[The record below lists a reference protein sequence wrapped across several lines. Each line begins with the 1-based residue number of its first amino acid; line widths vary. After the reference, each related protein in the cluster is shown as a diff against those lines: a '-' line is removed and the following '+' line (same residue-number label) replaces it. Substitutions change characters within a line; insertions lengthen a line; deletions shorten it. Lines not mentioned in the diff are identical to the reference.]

1 MKINRAIPGTRI
13 AATAAF
19 ALALLLLT
27 SCGRPAEPLTEKKT
41 PAPPGSVDA
50 MRYPPGAPQL
60 DMIQSQSITLSPEPL
75 ADVLSARVA
84 YDDDRTARIAVSY
97 AGRIVALKAS
107 PGDPVKA
114 GQVLAEIDSPDVG
127 TAIADH
133 NKARADE
140 QRKRLVMERAR
151 DLVAGDAVSQK
162 DWESLQA
169 DLAVAHAETQR
180 AEQRLKNLNPRGA
193 PLAGQ
198 RVQLVSPIAGVVA
211 ERNATPSLEVSPS
224 LVAPLFVVTD
234 PKRLWLLIDVPEKLL
249 GRLRPGHAVEVESDA
264 YPGERFKAQVAQLGQ
279 VVDVNTRRV
288 TARAT
293 LANPEGKLL
302 PEMFVRAQ
310 FVQGSGQAA
319 RVPNSAFVT
328 HGLYTYL
335 FVEAGAGEFRRR
347 RVALLTQGGESSV
360 VGSGLQSGER
370 VVTRGALLL
379 DADLTARAGDTP

>member
-1 MKINRAIPGTRI
+1 MKKCHATPRTL
-13 AATAAF
+13 AA
-19 ALALLLLT
+19 ALALFVPALSLLAAC
-27 SCGRPAEPLTEKKT
+27 SRPAATLAEKK
-41 PAPPGSVDA
+41 APLPTVSVDA
-50 MRYPPGAPQL
+50 MQYPPGAPQL
-60 DMIQSQSITLSPEPL
+60 EKIQTQAIAFSPVPL

-107 PGDPVKA
+107 PGDVVRA

-140 QRKRLVMERAR
+140 DRKRSALERAR

-193 PLAGQ
+193 RLVGQ
-198 RVQLVSPIAGVVA
+198 RAQLVSPIAGVVA
-211 ERNATPSLEVSPS
+211 ERSATPSLEVSPS
-224 LVAPLFVVTD
+224 LPAPLFVVTD
-234 PKRLWLLIDVPEKLL
+234 PKRLWLFIDVPEKLL
-249 GRLRPGHAVEVESDA
+249 GRIRPGQTVEVESDA
-264 YPGERFKAQVAQLGQ
+264 YPGEQFKAQVVQTGQ

-288 TARAT
+288 TARAA

-310 FVQGSGQAA
+310 AVQGSGLAA
-319 RVPNSAFVT
+319 RVPNNALVN
-328 HGLYTYL
+328 HGLYTYV
-335 FVEAGAGEFRRR
+335 FVEAGAGDFRRR
-347 RVALLTQGGESSV
+347 KVGLLTQGGESSV
-360 VGSGLQSGER
+360 IGSGLESGER

-379 DADLTARAGDTP
+379 DADLTARASDRP

>member
-1 MKINRAIPGTRI
+1 MKKTRV
-13 AATAAF
+13 APATRSVAFGLFVF
-19 ALALLLLT
+19 ALSLLAG
-27 SCGRPAEPLTEKKT
+27 CGRPSEPLAEKK
-41 PAPPGSVDA
+41 APVPSASVDA
-50 MRYPPGAPQL
+50 MRYSPGASQL
-60 DMIQSQSITLSPEPL
+60 EMIQSQAITLSPVPL
-75 ADVLSARVA
+75 ADALSARVG

-97 AGRIVALKAS
+97 AGRIVAVKVS
-107 PGDPVKA
+107 PGDVVKA

-140 QRKRLVMERAR
+140 KRKRLALERVR
-151 DLVAGDAVSQK
+151 DLMPGDAVSQK

-169 DLAVAHAETQR
+169 DFAVARAETQR
-180 AEQRLKNLNPRGA
+180 AAQRLKNLNPRGA
-193 PLAGQ
+193 PIAGQ

-224 LVAPLFVVTD
+224 LAAPLFVVTD
-234 PKRLWLLIDVPEKLL
+234 PKRLWLMVDVPEKLL
-249 GRLRPGHAVEVESDA
+249 GRIRGGQAVEVESDA
-264 YPGERFKAQVAQLGQ
+264 YPGERFKAKVVQMGQ

-293 LANPEGKLL
+293 LLNPEGKLL

-310 FVQGSGQAA
+310 VVQESGQAA
-319 RVPNSAFVT
+319 RVPNSALVN

-335 FVEAGAGEFRRR
+335 FVEAGAGDFRRR
-347 RVALLTQGGESSV
+347 KVTLLTQGAESSV
-360 VGSGLQSGER
+360 IGGGLDSGER

-379 DADLTARAGDTP
+379 DADLTARAGDTQ

>member
-1 MKINRAIPGTRI
+1 MNKNRVVPATGF
-13 AATAAF
+13 AALGLFVF
-19 ALALLLLT
+19 ALSLLAG
-27 SCGRPAEPLTEKKT
+27 CGRPAEPLTEKKA
-41 PAPPGSVDA
+41 PAPSASVDA

-60 DMIQSQSITLSPEPL
+60 EMIQSQAITLSPVPL
-75 ADVLSARVA
+75 ADSLSARVA

-97 AGRIVALKAS
+97 AGRVVALKAS
-107 PGDPVKA
+107 PGDAVKV

-127 TAIADH
+127 TAVADQ
-133 NKARADE
+133 NKARAEE
-140 QRKRLVMERAR
+140 QRKRLVLERAR

-169 DLAVAHAETQR
+169 DLAVAHAETLR

-193 PLAGQ
+193 PIAGQ
-198 RVQLVSPIAGVVA
+198 RVQLVSPIAGVVS

-224 LVAPLFVVTD
+224 LAAPLFVVTD
-234 PKRLWLLIDVPEKLL
+234 PKRLWLMIDMPEKLL
-249 GRLRPGHAVEVESDA
+249 GRIRPGHAVEVESDA
-264 YPGERFKAQVAQLGQ
+264 YPGERFKAQVVQMGQ

-293 LANPEGKLL
+293 LSNSDGKLL

-310 FVQGSGQAA
+310 AVQSGGQAA
-319 RVPNSAFVT
+319 RVPNSALVN

-335 FVEAGAGEFRRR
+335 FVEAGAGDFRRR
-347 RVALLTQGGESSV
+347 KVDLLTQGGESSV
-360 VGSGLQSGER
+360 VASGLQSGER

-379 DADLTARAGDTP
+379 DADLTARAGDTQ

>member
-1 MKINRAIPGTRI
+1 MKKCHATPRTL
-13 AATAAF
+13 AA
-19 ALALLLLT
+19 ALALFVPALSLLAAC
-27 SCGRPAEPLTEKKT
+27 SRPAATLAEKK
-41 PAPPGSVDA
+41 APLPTVSVDA
-50 MRYPPGAPQL
+50 MQYPPGAPQL
-60 DMIQSQSITLSPEPL
+60 EKIQTQAIAFSPVPL

-107 PGDPVKA
+107 PGDVVRA

-133 NKARADE
+133 DKARADE
-140 QRKRLVMERAR
+140 DRKRSALERAR

-193 PLAGQ
+193 RLVGQ
-198 RVQLVSPIAGVVA
+198 RAQLVSPIAGVVA
-211 ERNATPSLEVSPS
+211 ERSATPSLEVSPS
-224 LVAPLFVVTD
+224 LPAPLFVVTD
-234 PKRLWLLIDVPEKLL
+234 PKRLWLFIDVPEKLL
-249 GRLRPGHAVEVESDA
+249 GRIRPGQTVEVESDA
-264 YPGERFKAQVAQLGQ
+264 YPGEQFKAQVVQTGQ

-288 TARAT
+288 TARAA

-310 FVQGSGQAA
+310 AVQGSGLAA
-319 RVPNSAFVT
+319 RVPNNALVN
-328 HGLYTYL
+328 HGLYTYV
-335 FVEAGAGEFRRR
+335 FVEAGAGDFRRR
-347 RVALLTQGGESSV
+347 KVGLLTQGGESSV
-360 VGSGLQSGER
+360 IGSGLESGER

-379 DADLTARAGDTP
+379 DADLTARASDRP

>member
-1 MKINRAIPGTRI
+1 MKKNRAVPGTR
-13 AATAAF
+13 AAV
-19 ALALLLLT
+19 LALFAIAFLLLT
-27 SCGRPAEPLTEKKT
+27 GCGRRAEPLAEKKV
-41 PAPPGSVDA
+41 PAPSASVDA
-50 MRYPPGAPQL
+50 MHYPPGAPQL
-60 DMIQSQSITLSPEPL
+60 DMIQSQAITLSPVPL

-107 PGDPVKA
+107 PGDAVKA

-140 QRKRLVMERAR
+140 QRKRLAMERAR

-180 AEQRLKNLNPRGA
+180 AEQRLQNLNPRGA

-211 ERNATPSLEVSPS
+211 ERNATRSLEVSPS
-224 LVAPLFVVTD
+224 LAAPLFVVTD
-234 PKRLWLLIDVPEKLL
+234 PKRLWLMIDVPEKLL
-249 GRLRPGHAVEVESDA
+249 GRLRPGNAVEVESDA
-264 YPGERFKAQVAQLGQ
+264 YPGERFKAQVAQTGQ

-288 TARAT
+288 TTRAL

-310 FVQGSGQAA
+310 AVQGSGQAA
-319 RVPNSAFVT
+319 RVPNSALVN

-335 FVEAGAGEFRRR
+335 FVEAGAGDFRRR
-347 RVALLTQGGESSV
+347 KVGLLTQGGESSV
-360 VGSGLQSGER
+360 VGTGLQNGER
-370 VVTRGALLL
+370 VVTQGALLL

>member
-1 MKINRAIPGTRI
+1 MKQNRTGSGMKVATIPLLG
-13 AATAAF
+13 
-19 ALALLLLT
+19 LALSLLAGC
-27 SCGRPAEPLTEKKT
+27 SRPAEPLAEKKA
-41 PAPPGSVDA
+41 PAPSASVDA
-50 MRYPPGAPQL
+50 LRYPPGARQL
-60 DMIQSQSITLSPEPL
+60 EMIQSQAIALSPVPL

-84 YDDDRTARIAVSY
+84 YDEDRTVRISVSY

-107 PGDPVKA
+107 PGDSVKA

-127 TAIADH
+127 TAIADY

-140 QRKRLVMERAR
+140 ERKRFALERAR
-151 DLVAGDAVSQK
+151 DLVASDAVSQK

-169 DLAVAHAETQR
+169 DLVVAHAETQR
-180 AEQRLKNLNPRGA
+180 AEQRVKNLNPRGA
-193 PLAGQ
+193 PLVGQ
-198 RVQLVSPIAGVVA
+198 RLQLVSPISGVVA

-224 LVAPLFVVTD
+224 LAAPLFVVTD
-234 PKRLWLLIDVPEKLL
+234 SKRLWLMIDVPEKLL
-249 GRLRPGHAVEVESDA
+249 GRIRPGHAVEVESDA
-264 YPGERFKAQVAQLGQ
+264 YPGERFKAQVVQMGQ

-310 FVQGSGQAA
+310 AVQGSGLAA
-319 RVPNSAFVT
+319 RVPNNALVN
-328 HGLYTYL
+328 HGLYTYV

-347 RVALLTQGGESSV
+347 KVGLLTQGGESSV
-360 VGSGLQSGER
+360 VGTGLESGER

>member
-1 MKINRAIPGTRI
+1 MNKKM
-13 AATAAF
+13 AAPSTHFAAF
-19 ALALLLLT
+19 GFFVFALSLLAG
-27 SCGRPAEPLTEKKT
+27 CGRPSEPLAANKA
-41 PAPPGSVDA
+41 PAPSANVDE

-60 DMIQSQSITLSPEPL
+60 EMIQSQAITLSPVPL

-97 AGRIVALKAS
+97 AGRIAAVKAS
-107 PGDPVKA
+107 PGDAVKA

-140 QRKRLVMERAR
+140 QRKRLMVERAR

-169 DLAVAHAETQR
+169 DLAVAHAETLR

-193 PLAGQ
+193 PIAGQ
-198 RVQLVSPIAGVVA
+198 RVQLVSPIAGVVS

-224 LVAPLFVVTD
+224 LVAPLFVITD
-234 PKRLWLLIDVPEKLL
+234 PKRLWLMIDVPEKLL
-249 GRLRPGHAVEVESDA
+249 GRIRPGHAVEVESDA
-264 YPGERFKAQVAQLGQ
+264 YPGERFKAQVVQMGQ

-293 LANPEGKLL
+293 LSNPEGKLL

-310 FVQGSGQAA
+310 AVQSGDQAA
-319 RVPNSAFVT
+319 RVPNSALVN

-335 FVEAGAGEFRRR
+335 FIEAGAGDFRRR
-347 RVALLTQGGESSV
+347 RVDLLTQGGESSV

-370 VVTRGALLL
+370 VVTQGALLL
-379 DADLTARAGDTP
+379 DADLTARAGDTK

>member
-1 MKINRAIPGTRI
+1 MNKNRAAP
-13 AATAAF
+13 AARLAVLGLF
-19 ALALLLLT
+19 ALALSLLAG
-27 SCGRPAEPLTEKKT
+27 CGRPVEASAEKK
-41 PAPPGSVDA
+41 APDSSASVDT

-60 DMIQSQSITLSPEPL
+60 EMIQSQTITLSPVPL
-75 ADVLSARVA
+75 ADALSARVT
-84 YDDDRTARIAVSY
+84 YDDNRTARIAVSY

-107 PGDPVKA
+107 PGDTVKA

-127 TAIADH
+127 TAVADEH
-133 NKARADE
+133 KARADE
-140 QRKRLVMERAR
+140 QRKHLVVERAR
-151 DLVAGDAVSQK
+151 ELVADDTVSQK

-169 DLAVAHAETQR
+169 DLAVAHAETLR

-193 PLAGQ
+193 PIAGQ
-198 RVQLVSPIAGVVA
+198 RVQLVSPIAGVVT

-224 LVAPLFVVTD
+224 LAAPLFVVTD
-234 PKRLWLLIDVPEKLL
+234 PKHLWLMIDVPEKLL
-249 GRLRPGHAVEVESDA
+249 GRIRPDHAVEVESDA
-264 YPGERFKAQVAQLGQ
+264 YPGERFDAR
-279 VVDVNTRRV
+279 VVQTGRVIDVNTRRL

-310 FVQGSGQAA
+310 AVQGSGMAA
-319 RVPNSAFVT
+319 RVPNSALVN

-335 FVEAGAGEFRRR
+335 FVEAGAGDFHRRK
-347 RVALLTQGGESSV
+347 VDLLAQGSESSV

-379 DADLTARAGDTP
+379 DADLTTHSRDAR

>member
-1 MKINRAIPGTRI
+1 MKKCHATPRTL
-13 AATAAF
+13 AA
-19 ALALLLLT
+19 ALALFVPALSLLAAC
-27 SCGRPAEPLTEKKT
+27 SRPAATLAEKK
-41 PAPPGSVDA
+41 APLPTVSVDA
-50 MRYPPGAPQL
+50 MQYPPGAPQL
-60 DMIQSQSITLSPEPL
+60 EKIQTQAIAFSPVPL

-107 PGDPVKA
+107 PGDVVRA

-133 NKARADE
+133 DKARADE
-140 QRKRLVMERAR
+140 DRKRSALERAR

-193 PLAGQ
+193 RLVGQ
-198 RVQLVSPIAGVVA
+198 RAQLVSPIAGVVA
-211 ERNATPSLEVSPS
+211 ERSATPSLEVSPS
-224 LVAPLFVVTD
+224 LPAPLFVVTD
-234 PKRLWLLIDVPEKLL
+234 PKRLWLFIDVPEKLL
-249 GRLRPGHAVEVESDA
+249 GRIRPGQTVEVESDA
-264 YPGERFKAQVAQLGQ
+264 YPGEQFKAQVVQTGQ

-310 FVQGSGQAA
+310 AVQGSGLAA
-319 RVPNSAFVT
+319 RVPNNALVN
-328 HGLYTYL
+328 HGLYTYV
-335 FVEAGAGEFRRR
+335 FVEAGAGDFRRR
-347 RVALLTQGGESSV
+347 KVGLLTQGGESSV
-360 VGSGLQSGER
+360 IGSGLESGER

-379 DADLTARAGDTP
+379 DADLTARASDRP

>member
-1 MKINRAIPGTRI
+1 MKKNRAAPAMRS
-13 AATAAF
+13 TAFGLFVF
-19 ALALLLLT
+19 ALSLLAG
-27 SCGRPAEPLTEKKT
+27 CGRPAEPLAEKKAT
-41 PAPPGSVDA
+41 SPSTNVDA

-60 DMIQSQSITLSPEPL
+60 EMIQSQSIALSPLPL
-75 ADVLSARVA
+75 ADELNARVA
-84 YDDDRTARIAVSY
+84 YDDERTARIAVSY
-97 AGRIVALKAS
+97 AGRIVAIKAS
-107 PGDPVKA
+107 PGDVVKA

-140 QRKRLVMERAR
+140 QRKRLALERAR

-169 DLAVAHAETQR
+169 DFAVARAETLR
-180 AEQRLKNLNPRGA
+180 AEQRLKNLNPRGVA
-193 PLAGQ
+193 LAGQ

-224 LVAPLFVVTD
+224 LAAPLFVVTD
-234 PKRLWLLIDVPEKLL
+234 PRRLWLMVDVPEKLL
-249 GRLRPGHAVEVESDA
+249 GRIRPGQAVEVESDA
-264 YPGERFKAQVAQLGQ
+264 YPGERFSAKVVQMGQ

-293 LANPEGKLL
+293 LSNPEGKLL

-310 FVQGSGQAA
+310 AVQGSGQAV
-319 RVPNSAFVT
+319 RVPNSALVT

-335 FVEAGAGEFRRR
+335 FVEAGAGDFRRR
-347 RVALLTQGGESSV
+347 KVTLLTQGGESSV
-360 VGSGLQSGER
+360 IGGGLDSGER

-379 DADLTARAGDTP
+379 DADLTARAGDTQ